1 MRTPSSITKSA
12 TALAAILA
20 ALFLGITTTSAAD
33 ATAITTGTTTGTIT
47 GTTAG
52 ATAYAV
58 PSATS
63 PYSVAAP
70 AAIPGCALSSLP
82 SQATTTLNLIHSG
95 GPFPYSQDGAVF
107 QNREGILPAKS
118 TGYYHEYTVKTPGSS
133 TRGARRLIGGG
144 AMTTP
149 QYVYYTA
156 DHYAS
161 FCLVNENA

>member
-1 MRTPSSITKSA
+1 MRTSSSFTKSA

-20 ALFLGITTTSAAD
+20 ALFLGLTTTTAAG
-33 ATAITTGTTTGTIT
+33 AA
-47 GTTAG
+47 TAG
-52 ATAYAV
+52 ATATAVGTQYAGS
-58 PSATS
+58 SAAS
-63 PYSVAAP
+63 SYPAP
-70 AAIPGCALSSLP
+70 AAISSCPLSTLP
-82 SQATTTLNLIHSG
+82 SQARTTLNLIHSG

-144 AMTTP
+144 AMTSP
-149 QYVYYTA
+149 QYVYYTG